1 MSDGTNKNAKFS
13 ERKRVNYIERAKGLG
28 IILVVSG
35 HLPGRVVPA
44 GNEWYRHYYWQ
55 LYLFHMP
62 FFMFLSG
69 LVFGLTDGPKRAIAA
84 YSAFI
89 AGRAKRLLVPF
100 LLLGFFAVFAKTF
113 GQYVIHVQQ
122 APDSLLIAISRMFVK
137 TQNGPVIFIWY
148 AFVLF
153 WFLAITPVMLRYLQ
167 AWAVFAIAL
176 AVYFLPPPD
185 AFFLDKAF
193 SVFVFFVSGVIA
205 GLNYERFE
213 DALPTTAIPLLVFIG
228 LLLMFEFTPDT
239 QYDMLLAGAMSI
251 PALLYLVR
259 TGPAKGL
266 TFLESLGRYTF
277 VIYLLNTIFMGL
289 ARSILQK
296 FVPYEGLYFLFYIVV
311 LMVVGLL
318 GPILAKKYL
327 FRRVKFLDQITS

>member
-1 MSDGTNKNAKFS
+1 MIRPEIETRRSRISF
-13 ERKRVNYIERAKGLG
+13 IERAKGLG

-35 HLPGRVVPA
+35 HLAGRVVPP

-69 LVFGLTDGPKRAIAA
+69 LVFGLTNGPKRAVEA
-84 YSAFI
+84 YGAFI

-100 LLLGFFAVFAKTF
+100 LLLGLFAVLAKTF
-113 GQYVIHVQQ
+113 GQYIIHVQQ
-122 APDSLLIAISRMFVK
+122 APESFSVAISRIFIN

-153 WFLAITPVMLRYLQ
+153 WFLAITPILFRYLKP
-167 AWAVFAIAL
+167 WSVFAIAL
-176 AVYFLPPPD
+176 AVYFIPPPD

-193 SVFVFFVSGVIA
+193 SVFVFFVAGAIA

-213 DALPTTAIPLLVFIG
+213 EALPTTAIPFLVFIG

-266 TFLESLGRYTF
+266 NFLEFLGRYTF
-277 VIYLLNTIFMGL
+277 VIYLFNTIFMGL
-289 ARSILQK
+289 ARSLLQA
-296 FVPYEGLYFLFYIVV
+296 VLPYQGPYFLLYIAI
-311 LMVVGLL
+311 LMAVGIF
-318 GPILAKKYL
+318 GPVLAKIYI